1 MGMSIEEAEALNV
14 GDKVTISSLESIR
27 EFSLDNGLPGENT
40 NGTIHTP
47 ARFVPEMRSLCGKTF
62 LIAKVEPE
70 RGEGDEPFF
79 YLRSVD
85 GVGQGL
91 GWAFDR
97 FMLEGS
103 FEATKALDETVK
115 IMMDE
120 LFESMLKPDQKQ

>member
-1 MGMSIEEAEALNV
+1 MGMSIEEANALNV

-27 EFSLDNGLPGENT
+27 EFSLDNGLLGENT

-62 LIAKVEPE
+62 LIEKVEPK
-70 RGEGDEPFF
+70 RGEGDESFF

-85 GVGQGL
+85 GGGP
-91 GWAFDR
+91 GFEWAFDR
-97 FMLEGS
+97 FMFEGS
-103 FEATKALDETVK
+103 FEAPNVLDETVK

-120 LFESMLKPDQKQ
+120 LFESMLKPNQKQ